1 MYVIKVATVVAPE
14 EAAFNKLLLLLK
26 LLLVI
31 SLSGYAA
38 FWVM

>member
-1 MYVIKVATVVAPE
+1 MYVIKVATVVASE
-14 EAAFNKLLLLLK
+14 EAAFNQLLSLLK

-31 SLSGYAA
+31 SLSSCAA